1 MIILR
6 LDKNGGIN
14 KGDIKAFEHDNKSE
28 TYIIQLYK
36 NNEVYDLTNKTV
48 ELTIVEKKR
57 KYGDMVT
64 LPVESATEGKVKLEI
79 VTALTKQDGT
89 YDFK

>member
-28 TYIIQLYK
+28 TYTIQLYK

-64 LPVESATEGKVKLEI
+64 LPIEAAARSEERRVGKECRL
-79 VTALTKQDGT
+79 
-89 YDFK
+89 